1 MNTIARPNAPNA
13 FRSDVDRS
21 VQLIPEEVIDPIHS
35 DGSCWSACRAN
46 LFAETEQ
53 VAFMTQ
59 NVQLGIDF
67 SNDPLLQGPQL
78 FLSRH
83 PRRWKA
89 LRLAETI
96 AVSPS

>member
-1 MNTIARPNAPNA
+1 
-13 FRSDVDRS
+13 
-21 VQLIPEEVIDPIHS
+21 
-35 DGSCWSACRAN
+35 
-46 LFAETEQ
+46 
-53 VAFMTQ
+53 MTQ

-96 AVSPS
+96 AVSPSKSHAQTWQASMKVDEEVKNFKAES